1 MGYFHITE
9 LGMKVLLLVTLV
21 AAVSGEADPYL
32 LYGGFGY
39 AGYGGLVPT
48 ASGGLVPAGAPS
60 AVGAYGTYAYG
71 AYPYAYAAP
80 VAVAGPW
87 KNNDGAAV
95 PCAAGYGHWT
105 GYPYLFAA
113 APADAAADGAVEE
126 ARKKREA
133 RRIPTI
139 STATVGMLDTAD
151 LFLLLQAVLCLP
163 AVPWF
168 PDTPPTPRGL
178 MDMRTTDTPDAGIMP
193 ELLCLVP
200 ELIGFQAK
208 IEITNSRH

>member
-39 AGYGGLVPT
+39 AGYGGLVPI

-71 AYPYAYAAP
+71 AYPYAYA
-80 VAVAGPW
+80 
-87 KNNDGAAV
+87 
-95 PCAAGYGHWT
+95 
-105 GYPYLFAA
+105 
-113 APADAAADGAVEE
+113 VEE

-133 RRIPTI
+133 EADPYYFYGHGGYAGYGGLIPTT
-139 STATVGMLDTAD
+139 SG
-151 LFLLLQAVLCLP
+151 
-163 AVPWF
+163 
-168 PDTPPTPRGL
+168 G
-178 MDMRTTDTPDAGIMP
+178 
-193 ELLCLVP
+193 LVP
-200 ELIGFQAK
+200 SGGPLVPGYAAYAAWPYGYAHYGYAGCR
-208 IEITNSRH
+208 NNAGALVPCA